1 MINVFGNSHAALF
14 TGAPPC
20 GNVVPKEK
28 EVPRGRGYTEPH
40 PTLPFRTWFLGPVLA
55 YTFFEKHFAMIK
67 SHISKNKSWFPE
79 GSKIVLV
86 CGEVDCRLHIP
97 KHSKKIENASKEELV
112 QNVIDRYI
120 LAGIELKKMG
130 YDPIFFGTHP
140 TTAPEYWFDND
151 KNSPVNSQHPNM
163 EHNWFEKGI
172 SEDRNSFC
180 ILWNKCLEKTC
191 KENKIKFISIYKYIV
206 DDNDKPINS
215 YFLDPIHL
223 NHSKCIDFIVKEFKE
238 NDLL

>member
-1 MINVFGNSHAALF
+1 MINIFGNSHAAIF

-20 GNVVPKEK
+20 GNIVPKVK

-40 PTLPFRTWFLGPVLA
+40 PSLPFRTWFLGPVLA
-55 YTFFEKHFAMIK
+55 YTFFEKHFKMIK
-67 SHISKNKSWFPE
+67 KHITDNPSWFPK

-97 KHSKKIENASKEELV
+97 KHSKKSKNASRKKLV
-112 QNVIDRYI
+112 QDVVDRYI
-120 LAGIELKKMG
+120 LAGVELKKMG

-140 TTAPEYWFDND
+140 TTAPEYWFDEY
-151 KNSPVNSQHPNM
+151 SPVRDQHPEM

-180 ILWNKCLEKTC
+180 VLWNKCL
-191 KENKIKFISIYKYIV
+191 
-206 DDNDKPINS
+206 
-215 YFLDPIHL
+215 
-223 NHSKCIDFIVKEFKE
+223 
-238 NDLL
+238 